1 MIAYALITFRET
13 LEVGLV
19 LGLVWSIL
27 KQANALGMVRWLVH
41 GLVWGVVTS
50 AALAVV
56 ALQLLGS
63 FSGPIEKGFEGV
75 IMLVG
80 AALLTTLIVWL
91 AKQKAR
97 VNALKVS
104 VSAATAHPWGLFFI
118 VYTAVLREGIET
130 ILFLRAAWYAT
141 QANIFLGATLGIGVA
156 VGVCYALFKGLCR
169 VPVRSFFTVS
179 SVLLIAF
186 AAGLVAHGI
195 HELQSGGV
203 FPVVFGEL
211 WNINPLVVHEG
222 VYPFWHE
229 KGAFGGLLK
238 GLFGYNGNPYGMELL
253 AYAVYLIAVGGTFIR
268 SQVKQSAQSHL
279 IDSEFLD

>member
-56 ALQLLGS
+56 VLQLLGN
-63 FSGPIEKGFEGV
+63 FSGPIEKVFEGV
-75 IMLVG
+75 VMLLG

-97 VNALKVS
+97 ITALKAS
-104 VSAATAHPWGLFFI
+104 VSAAAAHPWGLFFI

-141 QANIFLGATLGIGVA
+141 QSNLFLGSAVGIGLA
-156 VGVCYALFKGLCR
+156 IGVCYALFKGLCR

-203 FPVVFGEL
+203 FPVVFGEV
-211 WNINPLVVHEG
+211 WDINPLVVQEG
-222 VYPFWHE
+222 VYPLWHE
-229 KGAFGGLLK
+229 KGAIGGLLK

-253 AYAVYLIAVGGTFIR
+253 AYAAYLIIVGGAFIR
-268 SQVKQSAQSHL
+268 AQVSQLAASQLAQ
-279 IDSEFLD
+279 

>member
-1 MIAYALITFRET
+1 MVAYALITFRET

-27 KQANALGMVRWLVH
+27 KQANTLGMVRWLVH
-41 GLVWGVVTS
+41 GLVWGLVTS
-50 AALAVV
+50 AGLAVL
-56 ALQLLGS
+56 ALQLMGG
-63 FSGPIEKGFEGV
+63 FSGPVEKIFEGV
-75 IMLVG
+75 IMLLG

-97 VNALKVS
+97 VRALKQS
-104 VSAATAHPWGLFFI
+104 VLAATAHPWGLFFI

-141 QANIFLGATLGIGVA
+141 QSNIFLGAAMGIGVA
-156 VGVCYALFKGLCR
+156 VGVCYAMFKGLCR
-169 VPVRSFFTVS
+169 VPVRSFFAVS

-186 AAGLVAHGI
+186 AGGLVAHGI

-211 WNINPLVVHEG
+211 WNINPLVVQEG
-222 VYPFWHE
+222 VYPLWHE
-229 KGAFGGLLK
+229 KGSIGGLLK
-238 GLFGYNGNPYGMELL
+238 GLFGYNGNPYGMELI
-253 AYAVYLIAVGGTFIR
+253 AYTVYWIAVGGVFIR
-268 SQVKQSAQSHL
+268 SQVKAS
-279 IDSEFLD
+279 

>member
-27 KQANALGMVRWLVH
+27 KQANAIGLYRWLVQ
-41 GLVWGVVTS
+41 GLVWGLVTS
-50 AALAVV
+50 AGLAVV
-56 ALQLLGS
+56 VIRVLGS
-63 FSGPIEKGFEGV
+63 FSGSVEKVFEGI

-91 AKQKAR
+91 AKQKSR
-97 VNALKVS
+97 IKALKAS
-104 VSAATAHPWGLFFI
+104 VSAAAAHPWGLFFI

-141 QANIFLGATLGIGVA
+141 QSNIFLGATLGIGVA
-156 VGVCYALFKGLCR
+156 VGVCYAMFKGFCR

-179 SVLLIAF
+179 SVLLIVF

-211 WNINPLVVHEG
+211 WNINPVVVSEG
-222 VYPFWHE
+222 VYPLWHE
-229 KGAFGGLLK
+229 KGSIGGVLK
-238 GLFGYNGNPYGMELL
+238 GLFGYNGNPYGMELI
-253 AYAVYLIAVGGTFIR
+253 AYTVYLIAVGGAFIR
-268 SQVKQSAQSHL
+268 TQVKASCG
-279 IDSEFLD
+279 